1 MNLNYE
7 QARGLE
13 GKVIKVQN
21 HEGKW
26 VMGRVVKVR
35 KDGLEL
41 EEVNS
46 SSSNDGYG
54 YGFWGPRPFFRP
66 FFVPFIGFPFFF
78 W

>member
-13 GKVIKVQN
+13 GKVIRVQN
-21 HEGKW
+21 NEGKW

-46 SSSNDGYG
+46 SSSNEGYG

-66 FFVPFIGFPFFF
+66 FIGFGFPFFF